1 MNNWI
6 KNSVMTAI
14 ILFFFVIFWEMA
26 LGKNAKAQT
35 YNEAVLGHIITEN
48 IRGGIDNE
56 AVLEAE
62 MQRAAYMFAIQ
73 SINILESYL
82 PAILD
87 GVKRDMEITV
97 EEKYKQILTD

>member
-14 ILFFFVIFWEMA
+14 ILFFFVMFWELT

>member
-1 MNNWI
+1 MKNWI
-6 KNSVMTAI
+6 VNSVIYAI
-14 ILFFFVIFWEMA
+14 VLIIFVFFWQIVISKETQ
-26 LGKNAKAQT
+26 AQT
-35 YNEAVLGHIITEN
+35 YNEVVLGHIITEN

>member
-1 MNNWI
+1 MKNWI
-6 KNSVMTAI
+6 VNSVIYTIVLI
-14 ILFFFVIFWEMA
+14 IFVCFWQIVISKETQ
-26 LGKNAKAQT
+26 AQT

-82 PAILD
+82 PSILD
-87 GVKRDMEITV
+87 GVKRDMEIQV
-97 EEKYKQILTD
+97 EEKYKNVITD